1 MAFRRLAQ
9 AEIDSIQERIDA
21 VRGGTTQALSK
32 WEEDFLLSIEEQFA
46 EKMWLSDKQL
56 DILTRIYD
64 EKL

>member
-9 AEIDSIQERIDA
+9 AEIDSIQERLDA
-21 VRGGTTQALSK
+21 VRGGTAKALTN
-32 WEEDFLLSIEEQFA
+32 WEEDFLLSIEEQFS
-46 EKMWLSDKQL
+46 EKQWLSDKQL

>member
-9 AEIDSIQERIDA
+9 AEIDAIQERIDA
-21 VRGGTTQALSK
+21 VRGGTTKALSG
-32 WEEDFLLSIEEQFA
+32 WEEGFLLSIEEQFA
-46 EKMWLSDKQL
+46 EKTWLSEKQL